1 MPIDCKNNFV
11 VSQWYEIL
19 RVKTV
24 HLYSNLILNFPYF
37 HCKIVTFMS
46 KYGKKKNWIKD
57 YALQCIPVIIGQVAR
72 LKGEPI
78 ITKFTFIFI
87 TYHKVSLL

>member
-1 MPIDCKNNFV
+1 
-11 VSQWYEIL
+11 
-19 RVKTV
+19 
-24 HLYSNLILNFPYF
+24 
-37 HCKIVTFMS
+37 MS

-57 YALQCIPVIIGQVAR
+57 YVLQCIPVIIGQVAR